1 MKIKV
6 AAIQMSAEI
15 ANHAANVE
23 RAKNLIRQAAED
35 GCRLCVLPELAL
47 DEFFVQWKN
56 TKYFSYAEPPDGPT
70 VRAFQELARQSGVY
84 IALPHFEKA
93 IMGNFYNSL
102 VIIDDQG
109 KICGVYRKNHIPF
122 TRSFE
127 KYYFTPGQGFP
138 VFDTAFGKLGA
149 LICYDR
155 RYPESCRELVKKGA
169 QLVVIAISSMRFKG
183 VSFSEIP
190 TWEAELRTRALEN
203 QVFIIAA
210 NRSGVEGDYEF
221 IGRSM
226 IVAPNGEVLAKVGEE
241 ENVIVAAEI
250 ETDLV
255 EETRRNLPLFR
266 DRRPDLY
273 SI

>member
-47 DEFFVQWKN
+47 DEFFVQWKD

-210 NRSGVEGDYEF
+210 NRSGAEGDYEF

-226 IVAPNGEVLAKVGEE
+226 IMAPDGEVLAKVGEE